1 MLPIRFR
8 KGDSTVRISTK
19 GRYGLRAM
27 LDLTLN
33 SQTDHVAL
41 GSIAE
46 RQGISAN
53 YLEQIFASLRKA
65 GLVKSIKGAQ
75 GGYILG
81 DSPSRITVGQIL
93 RVLEADLFQ
102 FGEEEGDIG
111 GPLNVEFCLKS
122 SVWEKMQEV
131 INELVDNITLED
143 LKDDYGKIRDN
154 SSLMYFI

>member
-1 MLPIRFR
+1 M
-8 KGDSTVRISTK
+8 RISTK

-27 LDLTLN
+27 LDLALN
-33 SQTDHVAL
+33 SATDHVAL

-46 RQGISAN
+46 RQDISAN
-53 YLEQIFASLRKA
+53 YLEQIFSSLRKS

-81 DSPSRITVGQIL
+81 DKPARITVGQIL

-102 FGEEEGDIG
+102 FEEDDDGLGQFD
-111 GPLNVEFCLKS
+111 VEFFLRA
-122 SVWEKMQEV
+122 SVWDKMQAC
-131 INELVDNITLED
+131 INDLVDNITLED
-143 LKDDYGKIRDN
+143 LMDDYKKMQGN

>member
-1 MLPIRFR
+1 M
-8 KGDSTVRISTK
+8 RISTK

-27 LDLTLN
+27 LDLALN
-33 SQTDHVAL
+33 SATDHVAL

-46 RQGISAN
+46 RQDISAN
-53 YLEQIFASLRKA
+53 YLEQIFSSLRKS

-81 DSPSRITVGQIL
+81 DKPARITVGQIL

-102 FGEEEGDIG
+102 FEEDDNSLGQFD
-111 GPLNVEFCLKS
+111 VEFFLRA
-122 SVWEKMQEV
+122 SVWDKLQAC
-131 INELVDNITLED
+131 INDLVDNITLED
-143 LKDDYGKIRDN
+143 LMDDYKKMQGN